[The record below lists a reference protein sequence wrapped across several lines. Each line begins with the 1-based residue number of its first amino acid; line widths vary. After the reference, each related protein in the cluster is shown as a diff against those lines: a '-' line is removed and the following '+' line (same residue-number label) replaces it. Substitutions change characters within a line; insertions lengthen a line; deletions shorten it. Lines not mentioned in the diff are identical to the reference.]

1 MGATGVH
8 SSKLGQPH
16 LHVSQNQ
23 KPRLHFREDT
33 GKGRH
38 SLHSLFSKFV
48 SYIPFSPPPPRPRPL
63 GTVGVPDITIHTFAP
78 SVDPPG
84 MNTDGC
90 HPTITAPKK
99 VFPLL

>member
-1 MGATGVH
+1 MQQVSTVQSWVSH
-8 SSKLGQPH
+8 TCTCPRIKN
-16 LHVSQNQ
+16 HVCISVKTLARAGIVYILYFQNSC
-23 KPRLHFREDT
+23 PTFR
-33 GKGRH
+33 
-38 SLHSLFSKFV
+38 S
-48 SYIPFSPPPPRPRPL
+48 PPPPPRPRPL